1 MFWVAT
7 TRLPTALRVALARN
21 SVRAAFP
28 LPNPAKLAGYRIRYG
43 DPQDFRQSWQEVF
56 VKGAYLFE
64 SDKPAPRIIDAGANI
79 GLATLYF
86 KLLYPRARVLAIEAA
101 PATFGLLAENVA
113 ANVPDVA
120 VEHCALGG
128 SDGETDFFSLPG
140 SPLGSL
146 DGRSGGGERARVPMR
161 RLSGFLDEEVDLLK
175 IDIEGAEREVLPELA
190 AAGKLRRAR
199 QNPPRVPPP
208 PVARRGPAVRDAAAP
223 GGARLRLPGVGV
235 ALPGPRAGAGA
246 GRGRRDLGVPQVAP
260 APGAPGAT
268 GADAARS
275 LDIAARA
282 FWWRPALAL
291 QYRLMLEAYARAG
304 LRLEPPLA
312 DLGCGTGLFAAMLV
326 ARGVVGGTDL
336 GLDWQLED
344 LRRTVHRPTLG
355 LLRGDMQALPF
366 ADGSL
371 GSAVSHCV
379 LSSFVG

>member
-7 TRLPTALRVALARN
+7 TRLPTALRVALARD

-56 VKGAYLFE
+56 VKGTYLFE

-128 SDGETDFFSLPG
+128 SDGEADFFSLPG

-199 QNPPRVPPP
+199 QIHLEYHHHLSPDEDRLSETLRLLEEHGFGYRVSGWRYPGRVPEPGQVED
-208 PVARRGPAVRDAAAP
+208 VAIWA
-223 GGARLRLPGVGV
+223 
-235 ALPGPRAGAGA
+235 
-246 GRGRRDLGVPQVAP
+246 
-260 APGAPGAT
+260 
-268 GADAARS
+268 
-275 LDIAARA
+275 
-282 FWWRPALAL
+282 
-291 QYRLMLEAYARAG
+291 YRK
-304 LRLEPPLA
+304 
-312 DLGCGTGLFAAMLV
+312 
-326 ARGVVGGTDL
+326 
-336 GLDWQLED
+336 
-344 LRRTVHRPTLG
+344 
-355 LLRGDMQALPF
+355 
-366 ADGSL
+366 
-371 GSAVSHCV
+371 
-379 LSSFVG
+379 